1 MAKLNKICVVCN
13 TAYRYCSN
21 CSDYIKYPTWMNMFC
36 SKECIDVYQTMS
48 AFESGNADKKAAKA
62 ILMQYKD
69 NGKYKNYQKSFASTY
84 AKIMAEDEEEK
95 KIEPIEK
102 AEEEIKEIKED
113 VSQSLAQQTTSEI
126 KKNITAEAKK
136 TYPKAIAHKHG
147 K

>member
-1 MAKLNKICVVCN
+1 MAVLNKVCVVCN
-13 TAYRYCSN
+13 TPYRYCSN

-69 NGKYKNYQKSFASTY
+69 NGKYKTYQKSFASTY
-84 AKIMAEDEEEK
+84 AKIMGEDEEEK
-95 KIEPIEK
+95 EIELIKKTEN
-102 AEEEIKEIKED
+102 EIKEVKKDI
-113 VSQSLAQQTTSEI
+113 SQSLAQQAVSEI
-126 KKNITAEAKK
+126 KTNITTEAKK
-136 TYPKAIAHKHG
+136 TYPKAVAHKHG